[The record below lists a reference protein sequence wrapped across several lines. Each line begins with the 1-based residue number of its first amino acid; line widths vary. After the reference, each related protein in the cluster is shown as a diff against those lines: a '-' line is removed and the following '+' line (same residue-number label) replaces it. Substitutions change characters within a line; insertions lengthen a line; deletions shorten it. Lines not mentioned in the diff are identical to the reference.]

1 MFLCRFAR
9 YFNRGAASD
18 WCNVVQMAKQENPG
32 PVHKPESSLR
42 LSVTLSSEL
51 HSSLERIAK
60 RKKVSLAWVVREAAE
75 KYVADETP
83 LFRS

>member
-1 MFLCRFAR
+1 
-9 YFNRGAASD
+9 
-18 WCNVVQMAKQENPG
+18 MANHEKSVP

-42 LSVTLSSEL
+42 LSVSLSSEL
-51 HSSLERIAK
+51 HASLERIAK